1 MILSFWVIVMSKS
14 TKIIFSRNL
23 LKLMDDRNI
32 TQEDIAKITGVSQQS
47 VSNWVSAKLMPR
59 MGSVEKIADYFNIL
73 KSDLLE
79 EQSITKKKEGIKIP
93 ILGRIIAGVPITAV
107 EEILGYEEISE
118 SMSRT
123 GEYFALQI
131 KGNSMEPKMTE
142 GDIVIV
148 RHQDTIES
156 GQIAIVLVNGDEAT
170 VKKVFIRENGIELVA
185 FNSFAYEPH
194 FYSSKEIAEL
204 PVKIIGRV
212 VELRAKF

>member
-1 MILSFWVIVMSKS
+1 MSEN
-14 TKIIFSRNL
+14 TKRIFSRNL
-23 LKLMDDRNI
+23 LRLMDRENI

-79 EQSITKKKEGIKIP
+79 EQIEHRKNEGVKIP
-93 ILGRIIAGVPITAV
+93 ILGRVVAGIPITAV
-107 EEILGYEEISE
+107 EEILGYEEISTQ
-118 SMSRT
+118 MAKC

-131 KGNSMEPKMTE
+131 KGRSMEPKMTE

-148 RHQDTIES
+148 RHQDSVES

-170 VKKVFIRENGIELVA
+170 VKKVIFREGGIELVA
-185 FNSFAYEPH
+185 FNSFVYEPH
-194 FYSSKEIAEL
+194 FYTAKEVQEL

>member
-1 MILSFWVIVMSKS
+1 MSKN
-14 TKIIFSRNL
+14 TKQIFSYNL
-23 LKLMDDRNI
+23 LKLMDRENV

-79 EQSITKKKEGIKIP
+79 EQNISRKKEGIKIP
-93 ILGRIIAGVPITAV
+93 ILGRVIAGIPITAV
-107 EEILGYEEISE
+107 EEVLGYEEISAQ
-118 SMSRT
+118 MAKT

-131 KGNSMEPKMTE
+131 KGDSMSPKMTE

-148 RHQDTIES
+148 RHQDMVDS

-170 VKKVFIRENGIELVA
+170 VKKVILREGGIELVA
-185 FNSFAYEPH
+185 FNSFVYEPH
-194 FYSSKEIAEL
+194 FYTAKEVQEL